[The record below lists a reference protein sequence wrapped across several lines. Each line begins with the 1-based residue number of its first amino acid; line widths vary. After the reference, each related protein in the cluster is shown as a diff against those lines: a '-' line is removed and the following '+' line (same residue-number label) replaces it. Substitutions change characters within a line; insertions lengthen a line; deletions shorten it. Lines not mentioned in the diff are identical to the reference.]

1 VTYWTFWTRILAK
14 AAAIG
19 LATSATLLGATVGL
33 TNATAAFSQPPI
45 GGFPLYHPSYA
56 IDINLVNDVGWGI
69 FPQTGTQNV
78 AVFETIEDIGFVD
91 GSVIRVALHQLHLN
105 PRHTL
110 GRFRIS
116 VTQSPRNQ
124 FADGLPTGGSV
135 SANWTALTPTRAT
148 STNGTTLSI
157 LSDSSVLASG
167 SSPAQEVY
175 FLEFE
180 TSLTLITGF
189 RIEVIPDNSLPGN
202 GPGRAI
208 NGNFLLTEISAEI
221 LPRYPTLDIQVSEVQ
236 IKWDSSL
243 NRVYQIQYSEPGT
256 IDQWTNAAP
265 VIPGTGGILTYSDRT
280 SAASQRQYRVISRK
294 P

>member
-1 VTYWTFWTRILAK
+1 MTFWKMCSRFLTSLTAVGIVLSFPLRGEI
-14 AAAIG
+14 IG
-19 LATSATLLGATVGL
+19 LA
-33 TNATAAFSQPPI
+33 NATATFSQPPLA
-45 GGFPLYHPSYA
+45 GFPLYQPGFA
-56 IDINLVNDVGWGI
+56 IDTNLVNDVGWGI
-69 FPQTGTQNV
+69 FPQTGSQNA
-78 AVFETIEDIGFVD
+78 AVFETVEDVGYAD

-124 FADGLPTGGSV
+124 FADGLATGGSV
-135 SANWTALTPTRAT
+135 SANWTALTPSRAT
-148 STNGTTLSI
+148 STNGTTLTV
-157 LSDSSVLASG
+157 LSDGSVLASG
-167 SSPAQEVY
+167 LSPAQDVY

-189 RIEVIPDNSLPGN
+189 RIEVLPDNSLPGN

-208 NGNFLLTEISAEI
+208 NGNFLLTEFSAEL

-236 IKWDSSL
+236 VKWNSSL

-256 IDQWTNAAP
+256 LDQWTNAAP
-265 VIPGTGGILTYSDRT
+265 VIPGTGGVLTYSDRT
-280 SAASQRQYRVISRK
+280 SGASHRQYRVISRK